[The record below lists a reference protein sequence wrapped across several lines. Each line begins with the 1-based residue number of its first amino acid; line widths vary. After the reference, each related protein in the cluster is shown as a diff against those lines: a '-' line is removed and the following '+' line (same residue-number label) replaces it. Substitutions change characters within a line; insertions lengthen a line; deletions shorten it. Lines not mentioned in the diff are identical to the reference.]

1 MNYRNPVWALV
12 SALFLVQAH
21 ATEPHGPSDAE
32 FANLPLYCRAKL
44 ISRIGSADYRQW
56 EGVLGKDFV
65 HTHHYCFALNFINR
79 YYRSRTAQDKH
90 FNLNSALNNL
100 DYMVTHADPG
110 YSLMPEIYQ
119 NRGLVYS
126 LMGRHGDAV
135 TDMNKAIELNP
146 RQAKAYNVLADYY
159 RDTRQQQKALETVT
173 QGLRHNPGVR
183 SLQRRYT
190 ELGGTLP
197 YPEPIQ
203 SGPVD
208 ASSSSPNAEAPPSA
222 APADAMPAE
231 TPAGMGPAAPAAP
244 PEPAAEPKIGSP
256 TNPYCR
262 FCPD

>member
-1 MNYRNPVWALV
+1 MNYRNPVWTIVLM
-12 SALFLVQAH
+12 LFLAQAH
-21 ATEPHGPSDAE
+21 AVEPHGPTEAE
-32 FANLPLYCRAKL
+32 FTNLPTYCRAKL

-56 EGVLGKDFV
+56 EGILGKDFV

-79 YYRSRTAQDKH
+79 YYRSRTAQDKN
-90 FNLNSALNNL
+90 FNLESALNNL
-100 DYMVTHADPG
+100 DYMVTHADPA

-159 RDTRQQQKALETVT
+159 SQTRQQQKALETVT
-173 QGLRHNPGVR
+173 QGLRYNPGVR

-190 ELGGTLP
+190 ELGGKLP

-203 SGPVD
+203 SNPAE
-208 ASSSSPNAEAPPSA
+208 ASSPAPNAEAPPSA
-222 APADAMPAE
+222 APAATTPAE
-231 TPAGMGPAAPAAP
+231 TPAGAAPAESAAP
-244 PEPAAEPKIGSP
+244 PEPATESKIGSP